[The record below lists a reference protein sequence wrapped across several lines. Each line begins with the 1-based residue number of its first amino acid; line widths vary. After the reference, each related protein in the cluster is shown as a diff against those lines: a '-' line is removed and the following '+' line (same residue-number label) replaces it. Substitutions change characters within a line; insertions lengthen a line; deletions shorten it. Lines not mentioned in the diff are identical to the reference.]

1 MIETKRL
8 YITSATEADI
18 ETIIKLE
25 SHKDNRKFIW
35 IGTFEDHKAEIYDKN
50 HLLFVF
56 KRKEDNLIVGF
67 ALIRLD
73 LKSEIF
79 ELKRIAISHKG
90 KGYGKETLAA
100 LLKYAFEDLKTNR
113 FWLDVYPDNA
123 IGIKLY
129 EGMGMHCDG
138 VLRQNYKS
146 ERGYLDQVIYSM
158 LKSEYFHIVE
168 EKSRMI

>member
-8 YITSATEADI
+8 YVVDATEEDI

-25 SHKDNRKFIW
+25 SHKDNRDFVW
-35 IGTFEDHKAEIYDKN
+35 IGTFEEHKSEIYDGN

-56 KRKEDNLIVGF
+56 KQKCDNIIIGF

-73 LKSEIF
+73 FKSEIF
-79 ELKRIAISHKG
+79 ELRRIAISHKRL
-90 KGYGKETLAA
+90 GYGKETLAA
-100 LLKYAFEDLKTNR
+100 LLKYAFEELKSNR

-146 ERGYLDQVIYSM
+146 ERGYLDQKIYSM
-158 LKSEYFHIVE
+158 LKSEYFN
-168 EKSRMI
+168 